1 MGGKNVK
8 QLRYSS
14 FFLNCPQSFSKLQ
27 ACVLNGYTHTHTH
40 THTHTFN
47 PHSSPSH
54 STEEETKA
62 QIY

>member
-1 MGGKNVK
+1 MGDKKVK

-14 FFLNCPQSFSKLQ
+14 FFLNCPQSFTKLQ
-27 ACVLNGYTHTHTH
+27 GVLNGYTHI
-40 THTHTFN
+40 HTHTFN

-54 STEEETKA
+54 STEEKTKA